1 MKVLISTFPAPSHY
15 FPMVPVGWALRASG
29 HEVRVAC
36 PASFAAVVT
45 ASGLPA
51 VTVPEI
57 DLAGFWRNGPRSPQ
71 PPAQSPAQ
79 SPAAART
86 ARAMAMFTAVA
97 AGTAP
102 PLTEF
107 ARRWRPGLVICEPR
121 AYAGMVAA
129 DAIGVPVVRHLYG
142 VDYTGQR
149 AGQEQDT
156 LRSLAG
162 AFPSWRADPLGD
174 LTIDPCP
181 PSMQVPA
188 PVTRQRVRYVPYN
201 GPGTMPGWL
210 LRPRRRPRICVT
222 WGTTHTRD
230 AAGLAPARNAIDAL
244 AGLDADLVAAVPGG
258 GAGLLGRDGR
268 DSPDGR
274 DGGRLTVTEA
284 LPLHLLLP
292 ACDAVVHQ
300 GGAGTTMTAVAC
312 GTPQLVVPDV
322 ADRMLNAAQVAAAGA
337 GRVLPPDDAGHA
349 SIRECVLDLLAGHRY
364 QRATRSL
371 QAEAASQRCPA
382 AVVDALTELAA
393 GPDGRLGA
401 VPAAEPAREGR
412 DHQ

>member
-36 PASFAAVVT
+36 PASFTPVVT

-57 DLAGFWRNGPRSPQ
+57 DLAGFWRGGPRSPQ
-71 PPAQSPAQ
+71 PAAQSPVE
-79 SPAAART
+79 ART

-102 PLTEF
+102 ALTEF

-121 AYAGMVAA
+121 GYAGMLAA

-142 VDYTGQR
+142 VDYTHHR
-149 AGQEQDT
+149 AAQEQDT
-156 LRSLAG
+156 LRPLAG
-162 AFPSWRADPLGD
+162 AFPTWRADPLGD

-201 GPGTMPGWL
+201 GPGTAPGWL
-210 LRPRRRPRICVT
+210 LPPRRRPRICVT

-230 AAGLAPARNAIDAL
+230 AAGLAPARNVIDAL
-244 AGLDADLVAAVPGG
+244 AGLDADLVAAVPRG
-258 GAGLLGRDGR
+258 GAGLL
-268 DSPDGR
+268 GR
-274 DGGRLTVTEA
+274 DGGRLTVTEG

-337 GRVLPPDDAGHA
+337 GRVLQQDDTGHA
-349 SIRECVLDLLAGHRY
+349 TIRDSVLDLLADQRY
-364 QRATRSL
+364 QRAARSL
-371 QAEAASQRCPA
+371 QAEAASQRSPA
-382 AVVDALTELAA
+382 AVVPALTELAA
-393 GPDGRLGA
+393 GPGSAGPDGRLAA
-401 VPAAEPAREGR
+401 VTAAESSLGR
-412 DHQ
+412 V